1 MDVTPDRAPVAAA
14 LAANRKA
21 LAAALVVVGAVVAVA
36 GVYAVAAKTGLKD
49 VVQPAKAEKLLH
61 VSHDVRRVP
70 RMQAATGEQALGIFF
85 GVLGDELVYS

>member
-1 MDVTPDRAPVAAA
+1 MNFNH
-14 LAANRKA
+14 AN
-21 LAAALVVVGAVVAVA
+21 
-36 GVYAVAAKTGLKD
+36 
-49 VVQPAKAEKLLH
+49 AKAEKLLH